1 MLTEVM
7 EYYGLERSPVDVEF
21 FETDHHAQIS
31 RDLRT
36 AIMRGRLIALT
47 AVIGSGK
54 TVLSRQLRTEL
65 EREGRVIVSR
75 SLTVDKVKITVPLL
89 ISALFYDLSSDKAVV
104 ISRQSER
111 RERDL
116 QELFRKAYADR
127 CRFVPDRRCGPGK
140 RGFRT
145 INELC
150 LASDSK
156 PPLS

>member
-54 TVLSRQLRTEL
+54 TVL
-65 EREGRVIVSR
+65 
-75 SLTVDKVKITVPLL
+75 LTNL
-89 ISALFYDLSSDKAVV
+89 IFSVRNQIFLSIK
-104 ISRQSER
+104 
-111 RERDL
+111 L
-116 QELFRKAYADR
+116 Q
-127 CRFVPDRRCGPGK
+127 
-140 RGFRT
+140 T
-145 INELC
+145 SQN
-150 LASDSK
+150 
-156 PPLS
+156 

>member
-36 AIMRGRLIALT
+36 AIMSGRLIALT

-65 EREGRVIVSR
+65 EREGRVSSFTCWKAAASQLTKGSGTAR
-75 SLTVDKVKITVPLL
+75 TSLF
-89 ISALFYDLSSDKAVV
+89 A
-104 ISRQSER
+104 
-111 RERDL
+111 
-116 QELFRKAYADR
+116 
-127 CRFVPDRRCGPGK
+127 
-140 RGFRT
+140 
-145 INELC
+145 
-150 LASDSK
+150 
-156 PPLS
+156 

>member
-36 AIMRGRLIALT
+36 AIMSGRLIALT

-75 SLTVDKVKITVPLL
+75 SLTVDKVKITVWA
-89 ISALFYDLSSDKAVV
+89 SGVV
-104 ISRQSER
+104 I
-111 RERDL
+111 DL
-116 QELFRKAYADR
+116 M
-127 CRFVPDRRCGPGK
+127 
-140 RGFRT
+140 
-145 INELC
+145 
-150 LASDSK
+150 SS
-156 PPLS
+156 